1 MKLLFDFFPI
11 VVFFLLYKLAGIYV
25 ATAAFIVAASI
36 QMGYYWLRHHRI
48 EKLPLIT
55 FILGLV
61 MGGATLLFHN
71 ELFIKWKPTAIY
83 WVLALFFG
91 GSQWFAKKT
100 LLQSMI
106 GNKIDLPRMIWL
118 RLNMSWAVFFTLMG
132 IVNLYVAYHYDTNT
146 WVDFKL
152 FGMLGLT
159 LVFVIIQ
166 GFCLNRHMRP
176 PNQIMK

>member
-11 VVFFLLYKLAGIYV
+11 VIFFLLYKFGGIYV

-36 QMGYYWLRHHRI
+36 QIAYYWLRYRRV
-48 EKLPLIT
+48 EKLPLFT
-55 FILGLV
+55 FLLGV
-61 MGGATLLFHN
+61 IMGGATLLFHN

-83 WVLALFFG
+83 WLLAIVFA
-91 GSQWFAKKT
+91 GSQWFAENT

-106 GNKIDLPRMIWL
+106 GNKIDLPKVMWL
-118 RLNMSWAVFFTLMG
+118 RMNMSWVIFFALMG
-132 IVNLYVAYHYDTNT
+132 AINLYVAYHFTTNT

-159 LVFVIIQ
+159 FLFVVLQ
-166 GFCLNRHMRP
+166 GICLSKYIKP
-176 PNQIMK
+176 SKPTS